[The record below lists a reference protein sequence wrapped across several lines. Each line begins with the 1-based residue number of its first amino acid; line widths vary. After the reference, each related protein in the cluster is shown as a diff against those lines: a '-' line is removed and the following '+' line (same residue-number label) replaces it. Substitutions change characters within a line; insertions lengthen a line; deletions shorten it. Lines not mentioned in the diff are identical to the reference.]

1 MSFDYLHDAHRQVA
15 AQIASLIAGHQ
26 MKWVKAIAEV
36 KAETGI
42 RPDDTL
48 IASEIRRWYACFDHE
63 AHQATLRRKRESA
76 LTVMQAL
83 REWHPT
89 LIGHVLSGAATD
101 DTAIEILIQIEDEK
115 GVELTLLSLGISYDT
130 LDIEAHGRQSRISL
144 LTECQGEN
152 VILVITNASNSVK
165 SALPDEWQHPLE
177 ARAKLDEK
185 GLLTLLRED

>member
-26 MKWVKAIAEV
+26 MKWVKV
-36 KAETGI
+36 PLLKSKLRRGFST
-42 RPDDTL
+42 DDTL

-101 DTAIEILIQIEDEK
+101 DTAIEILIQTEDEK

-130 LDIEAHGRQSRISL
+130 LDIEAH
-144 LTECQGEN
+144 T
-152 VILVITNASNSVK
+152 
-165 SALPDEWQHPLE
+165 
-177 ARAKLDEK
+177 ARAEFRFSPSAKVK
-185 GLLTLLRED
+185 M

>member
-1 MSFDYLHDAHRQVA
+1 MA

-101 DTAIEILIQIEDEK
+101 DTAIEILIQTEDEK